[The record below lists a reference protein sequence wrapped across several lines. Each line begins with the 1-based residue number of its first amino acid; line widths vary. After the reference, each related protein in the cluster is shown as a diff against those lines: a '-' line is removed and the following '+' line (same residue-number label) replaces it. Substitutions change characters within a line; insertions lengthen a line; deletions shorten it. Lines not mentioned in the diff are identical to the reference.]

1 MYQQPPVTPPP
12 PPSSGP
18 DLTMDNLQTSK
29 FKIDLK
35 TMIYIGSLLVSGI
48 TMYFTFMSELDSR
61 FASLEDQ
68 DNTLVVDI
76 DKRLT
81 SLETTID
88 KRVTELENKFTPFGN
103 VRELTDEN
111 FEKAI
116 KRGVVVIEYYAGW
129 NKANMV
135 TILDEWDNFEVS
147 RVFRLDVEK
156 YDKIMTSQKVV
167 VLPTIIFYLDGEEA
181 DRLQGNMKFQLETTI
196 KELDRMVEELRGS
209 KFN

>member
-1 MYQQPPVTPPP
+1 M
-12 PPSSGP
+12 
-18 DLTMDNLQTSK
+18 
-29 FKIDLK
+29 FKKLIILG
-35 TMIYIGSLLVSGI
+35 MLV
-48 TMYFTFMSELDSR
+48 
-61 FASLEDQ
+61 
-68 DNTLVVDI
+68 
-76 DKRLT
+76 T
-81 SLETTID
+81 SL
-88 KRVTELENKFTPFGN
+88 FSN

-111 FEKAI
+111 FDKAI

-129 NKANMV
+129 NEANIV

-181 DRLQGNMKFQLETTI
+181 ARLQGNMKFQLETT
-196 KELDRMVEELRGS
+196 KEELDRMVEDLRGS

>member
-1 MYQQPPVTPPP
+1 M
-12 PPSSGP
+12 
-18 DLTMDNLQTSK
+18 
-29 FKIDLK
+29 FKKLIILG
-35 TMIYIGSLLVSGI
+35 MLV
-48 TMYFTFMSELDSR
+48 
-61 FASLEDQ
+61 
-68 DNTLVVDI
+68 
-76 DKRLT
+76 T
-81 SLETTID
+81 SL
-88 KRVTELENKFTPFGN
+88 FGQ

-111 FEKAI
+111 FDKAI

-135 TILDEWDNFEVS
+135 TILDDWDNFEVS

-181 DRLQGNMKFQLETTI
+181 ARLQGNMKFQLETT
-196 KELDRMVEELRGS
+196 KEELDRMVEELRGS